1 MRSPEC
7 RRHRVL
13 DNVSDNEHIE
23 KRFREKMENAGSLEF
38 DEQDKN
44 NIESLFKKVMEF
56 HEAFFYESD
65 VGKETINVSTQE
77 KQQCKKYIEE
87 GFNNLMNRVQQ
98 DYDDL
103 LKRANQLKSMK
114 MVEIGSI
121 SRDYWTSE
129 YQRERILAKEKQR
142 KNIIQMIYL
151 KIKK

>member
-1 MRSPEC
+1 
-7 RRHRVL
+7 
-13 DNVSDNEHIE
+13 
-23 KRFREKMENAGSLEF
+23 
-38 DEQDKN
+38 
-44 NIESLFKKVMEF
+44 
-56 HEAFFYESD
+56 
-65 VGKETINVSTQE
+65 
-77 KQQCKKYIEE
+77 
-87 GFNNLMNRVQQ
+87 MNRVQQ